1 LGNVFS
7 FICSTI
13 SADVAIACF
22 FSLALMEVKWYDH
35 GSLASNM
42 KNTLNILVSS
52 SLEGLSLAQFA
63 QFIHWYSTFA
73 FAGSFFKILFF
84 FPVLAFGLIFHY

>member
-1 LGNVFS
+1 
-7 FICSTI
+7 
-13 SADVAIACF
+13 
-22 FSLALMEVKWYDH
+22 MEVKWHDH
-35 GSLASNM
+35 GNLASNM

-84 FPVLAFGLIFHY
+84 FFPVLAFGFDISLLVLVLWKRTGIFFHQK